1 MIKKYK
7 MQITNSLIYTFSTI
21 VSKAVP
27 FLLLPLFTAYLSKK
41 DYGILGLI
49 SAIFSISSIFVGL
62 RPSLFI
68 IVKGSQ
74 LDKKEVAKY
83 IYNICFVTLY
93 SAIIVGIVLIIVRHA
108 FFNELSIYIFILI
121 TFMGFLSVFNELLET
136 IFQIEKKAYCYF
148 IYQLS
153 KTTLSASLVLLL
165 IIFFGMGWEGKFFAD
180 FLVILAF
187 SIFALYYLIR
197 KRYIVI
203 NYDIDKQIYLF
214 KYLSPLTLHVLGL
227 VLMGSIDRVFISNM
241 IGFEATGLYSIGY
254 TIGALLGVIHD
265 ALLKVWS
272 PEFYKKMK
280 DATVKTKIKIL
291 KFIYLYILG
300 SFLMYGVFV
309 WVAPFIFNIMVNI
322 KFHEAYPIVPI
333 VALGL
338 TFESVR
344 KLFIG
349 YHYNLG
355 KNYRIAFIT
364 ISAGILNA
372 IMNYIL
378 IPKYGIDGAAYATL
392 IAYTIVAIITIIDV
406 NKFEKIP
413 WLLKME
419 VK

>member
-1 MIKKYK
+1 
-7 MQITNSLIYTFSTI
+7 
-21 VSKAVP
+21 
-27 FLLLPLFTAYLSKK
+27 
-41 DYGILGLI
+41 
-49 SAIFSISSIFVGL
+49 
-62 RPSLFI
+62 
-68 IVKGSQ
+68 
-74 LDKKEVAKY
+74 
-83 IYNICFVTLY
+83 
-93 SAIIVGIVLIIVRHA
+93 
-108 FFNELSIYIFILI
+108 
-121 TFMGFLSVFNELLET
+121 
-136 IFQIEKKAYCYF
+136 
-148 IYQLS
+148 
-153 KTTLSASLVLLL
+153 
-165 IIFFGMGWEGKFFAD
+165 
-180 FLVILAF
+180 
-187 SIFALYYLIR
+187 
-197 KRYIVI
+197 
-203 NYDIDKQIYLF
+203 
-214 KYLSPLTLHVLGL
+214 
-227 VLMGSIDRVFISNM
+227 
-241 IGFEATGLYSIGY
+241 
-254 TIGALLGVIHD
+254 
-265 ALLKVWS
+265 
-272 PEFYKKMK
+272 
-280 DATVKTKIKIL
+280 
-291 KFIYLYILG
+291 
-300 SFLMYGVFV
+300 VFV